1 MISVIM
7 GVYNNEK
14 TVSRAVKSLLDGSYS
29 DIEVICVD
37 DGSTD
42 KSLAELQKL
51 AQSDKR
57 VKVFVSDKN
66 YGLAH
71 ALNEGLKNAS
81 GEFVARMDGDDFS
94 HPDRLEKQMR
104 FLEENPQISFV
115 GSGAV
120 LVNEKGEKWGERVFP
135 ERPDKNVIIKYNPF
149 IHPTLVFK
157 KEALEKVK
165 GYRDIKQT
173 LRCED
178 YDLIFRL
185 YAEGFVGANLN
196 ELLIDYY
203 ESENSGKRHSF
214 KTRKNE
220 FFVKRQG
227 AKKLKLGFKGFLY
240 SLKPILLWF
249 LPEKLYEKMHNK
261 KWKK

>member
-94 HPDRLEKQMR
+94 HPDRLEKQLR
-104 FLEENPQISFV
+104 FFEENPQISFV

-135 ERPDKNVIIKYNPF
+135 ERPDKNVIIKYNPK
-149 IHPTLVFK
+149 TNFK
-157 KEALEKVK
+157 VRGL
-165 GYRDIKQT
+165 
-173 LRCED
+173 
-178 YDLIFRL
+178 
-185 YAEGFVGANLN
+185 
-196 ELLIDYY
+196 
-203 ESENSGKRHSF
+203 
-214 KTRKNE
+214 
-220 FFVKRQG
+220 
-227 AKKLKLGFKGFLY
+227 
-240 SLKPILLWF
+240 
-249 LPEKLYEKMHNK
+249 
-261 KWKK
+261 